1 MRVVDAV
8 AAWFEEIGVQHYFGY
23 AGGAIWPFLDALVDH
38 PKLQGIQGKVEHN
51 AIHAADIYYR
61 TTGRVAPVVVT
72 KGPGLLNCVGGAAS
86 AMHDTSAVMIIAG
99 AGSTHFFGKGGMQEL
114 YYKGHEDALSVF
126 RPVTKGVWMCVRPD
140 TVIDILNT
148 AYKTATTGRPGPVFV
163 QLPFDIQTAQVEGDI
178 EGSTSRT
185 VSFRPRAD
193 RDSVA
198 RAAELIRGA
207 ERPVVLAGGGLV
219 RSQGG
224 TAALQAFIE
233 RYEVPLVTTLTA
245 KGAVSEEHPLSLGCV
260 GRSGTQA
267 AAEATRA
274 ADVVLAV
281 GARFSDNHTSNWR
294 QGRIYDVPRTHI
306 IQADLDPAEV
316 ARNYPVAVGV
326 VADAA
331 GFLQDVGDALAAGG
345 AQPDRSGWA
354 AQAAEWR
361 ASWHEEIAPL
371 LVAGGDALH
380 PARLAHEIGE
390 ALGDT
395 GRVFIDIGDVIQYA
409 EVYMTIRRPDQWY
422 INPGMAEMGWASSGV
437 VGALVG
443 DRSRPAI
450 ALTGDG
456 AFNMVS
462 NVLGTAVEYDLP
474 AIWVI
479 LDNNELGIER
489 KGAMAAH
496 KRPHPWYS
504 FTRIDTGEAYNP
516 DYVRLAE
523 AYGAMG
529 ERVER
534 PDDFAPALARA
545 LGSGRPYVLDVV
557 IDTTVPT
564 YFAKGLD
571 RAYPDK
577 WAETYPGYGLLSIAR

>member
-8 AAWFEEIGVQHYFGY
+8 AGWFEEIGVQHYFGY

-51 AIHAADIYYR
+51 AVHAADIYYR
-61 TTGRVAPVVVT
+61 TTGRIAPVVVT
-72 KGPGLLNCVGGAAS
+72 KGPGLLNCVGGCAS
-86 AMHDTSAVMIIAG
+86 AMHDTSALLIIAG

-114 YYKGHEDALSVF
+114 YYKGHEDALNVF
-126 RPVTKGVWMCVRPD
+126 RPVTKGVWMAVRPD
-140 TVIDILNT
+140 TVIDTLNT
-148 AYKTATTGRPGPVFV
+148 AYKTAITGRPGPVFV
-163 QLPFDIQTAQVEGDI
+163 QLPFDIQNALVEGEI
-178 EGSTSRT
+178 EGNVTRT

-193 RDSVA
+193 KDSVA
-198 RAAELIRGA
+198 RAADLIRGA
-207 ERPVVLAGGGLV
+207 ERPVVLAGGGAV
-219 RSQGG
+219 RSPGG
-224 TAALQAFIE
+224 PAALQAFIE
-233 RYEVPLVTTLTA
+233 RWQLPLVTTLTA
-245 KGAVSEEHPLSLGCV
+245 KGVVSEEHPLSLGCV
-260 GRSGTQA
+260 GRSGTQS
-267 AAEATRA
+267 AAEATRV
-274 ADVVLAV
+274 ADVVVAV

-294 QGRIYDVPRTHI
+294 QGRIYDVPRTQI

-331 GFLQDVGDALAAGG
+331 GFVQDLDEALAG
-345 AQPDRSGWA
+345 ASSPDRSAWVGQTREWHA
-354 AQAAEWR
+354 AWEA
-361 ASWHEEIAPL
+361 EIAPVR
-371 LVAGGDALH
+371 VAQGDAVH
-380 PARLAHEIGE
+380 PGRLAHEIGE
-390 ALGDT
+390 LLGDT

-409 EVYMTIRRPDQWY
+409 EVYMTIRRPDQWF

-496 KRPHPWYS
+496 KRAHPWYT
-504 FTRIDTGEAYNP
+504 FTRVDTGEAYNP
-516 DYVRLAE
+516 DYVKLAE
-523 AYGAMG
+523 AYGALG

-534 PDDFAPALARA
+534 SDQVRPALERA
-545 LGSGRPYVLDVV
+545 LASGRPYVLDVV
-557 IDTTVPT
+557 IDTSVPT
-564 YFAKGLD
+564 YFTKGLD